1 MGSRTVG
8 RSPCESSVVAFWNSV
23 ARPISPAV
31 IVSPDRKEV
40 KMAKN
45 TGHGY
50 RRGSVNGRTQVKTAS
65 GYVKRNSASGRFM
78 DVKSDGKPFKGVT
91 TEK

>member
-1 MGSRTVG
+1 VREFGRGVLEFRRPPDPPGVIFSR
-8 RSPCESSVVAFWNSV
+8 
-23 ARPISPAV
+23 
-31 IVSPDRKEV
+31 DRKEV
-40 KMAKN
+40 NMAKN

-50 RRGSVNGRTQVKTAS
+50 RRGSVTGRTQVKTAS
-65 GYVKRNSASGRFM
+65 GYVKRDSTSGRFM